1 MRPLSQRIAVIAA
14 ALALAGCTGAPS
26 TPPAPASA
34 PAVAAAPAPAPAT
47 APASAPA
54 GLQRDGGAAAPVIE
68 TDDLPVSRDP
78 RAPLV
83 DVQTLDPSLRV
94 ELRYATA
101 DNFTGAPL
109 PGYAGRRALLRPAAA
124 RALARAHASLRAEGL
139 GLLVYDAYRPVR
151 ASRAMVE
158 WARRTGNLALVR
170 DGYLA
175 VRSRHNLGVAVDLTL
190 CDLATGRPLDM
201 GTAYDAMTP
210 GSHTANAAGAV
221 LRHRRRLA
229 AAMTAAGFASYA
241 REWWHF
247 AYQRDASA
255 TERYDVE
262 IR

>member
-1 MRPLSQRIAVIAA
+1 V
-14 ALALAGCTGAPS
+14 
-26 TPPAPASA
+26 
-34 PAVAAAPAPAPAT
+34 
-47 APASAPA
+47 
-54 GLQRDGGAAAPVIE
+54 E
-68 TDDLPVSRDP
+68 TEDLPISRDP

-83 DVQTLDPSLRV
+83 DVRAFDRTIRV
-94 ELRYATA
+94 EARYATA

-109 PGYAGRRALLRPAAA
+109 PGYGANRALLRPAAA
-124 RALARAHASLRAEGL
+124 RALAQAQASLRAEGL

-158 WARRTGNLALVR
+158 WARRTGNLAMIR

-190 CDLATGRPLDM
+190 CDLATGRPLEM

-210 GSHTANAAGAV
+210 RSHTANATGAA
-221 LRHRRRLA
+221 LRHRRWLA
-229 AAMTAAGFASYA
+229 AAMTAAGFAPYA
-241 REWWHF
+241 KEWWHF
-247 AYQRDASA
+247 SYDRDPGA